1 MFVVTVVVITY
12 NSSKYVIDTLNS
24 VFRQTYHGIQL
35 IISDDCSTDD
45 TPAICLQWMQS
56 HSHRF
61 ISTRMISTPVN
72 SGIAANYNNALKH
85 IEGRWTKYIA
95 GDDYMTDDCIEQ
107 FVTHAQKAD
116 ENEKMFICGTMPFS
130 KEGFLPKRILPKA
143 YFEGDA
149 RKLEKII
156 LKKGTIIE
164 GPTMFIETATLR
176 LLGGFDEKY
185 PFIEDYPFYMKLL
198 AHNYVIRLI
207 DKHLIYYRE
216 YPESVSRSNINFT
229 NSIFDAIDDYALPA
243 AKRNRMY
250 IWEWHYYVEKKIR
263 QWTKEGIPSLFL
275 YLIRATDIIAYKSLF
290 K

>member
-24 VFRQTYHGIQL
+24 VFRQTYHDIQL

-45 TPAICLQWMQS
+45 TPTICQQWMER

-61 ISTRMISTPVN
+61 MSTKMISTSIN

-85 IEGRWTKYIA
+85 IQGTWTKYIA

-107 FVTHAQKAD
+107 FVTYAQKAN
-116 ENEKMFICGTMPFS
+116 ENEKMFICGTIPFN
-130 KEGFLPKRILPKA
+130 KEGILPIRILPKA
-143 YFEGDA
+143 YFEGSA
-149 RKLEKII
+149 QELEKII

-207 DKHLIYYRE
+207 GTPLIYYRE

-243 AKRNRMY
+243 AKRNKM
-250 IWEWHYYVEKKIR
+250 ILTWWHYYVEKKIR
-263 QWTKEGIPSLFL
+263 RFKKEGLSSIVL
-275 YLIRATDIIAYKSLF
+275 YLLRATDLIAYKSLF

>member
-24 VFRQTYHGIQL
+24 VFRQTYHDIQL

-45 TPAICLQWMQS
+45 TPTICQQWMER

-61 ISTRMISTPVN
+61 MSTKMISTSIN
-72 SGIAANYNNALKH
+72 SGIAANYNNALNY
-85 IEGRWTKYIA
+85 IQGTWTKYIA

-107 FVTHAQKAD
+107 FVTYAQKAN
-116 ENEKMFICGTMPFS
+116 ENEKMFICGTIPFN
-130 KEGFLPKRILPKA
+130 KEGILPIRILPKA
-143 YFEGDA
+143 YFEGSA
-149 RKLEKII
+149 QELEKII

-207 DKHLIYYRE
+207 GKPLIYYRE

-243 AKRNRMY
+243 AKRNKM
-250 IWEWHYYVEKKIR
+250 ILTWWHYYVEKKIR
-263 QWTKEGIPSLFL
+263 HFKKEGLSSIVL
-275 YLIRATDIIAYKSLF
+275 YLLRATDLIAYKSLF